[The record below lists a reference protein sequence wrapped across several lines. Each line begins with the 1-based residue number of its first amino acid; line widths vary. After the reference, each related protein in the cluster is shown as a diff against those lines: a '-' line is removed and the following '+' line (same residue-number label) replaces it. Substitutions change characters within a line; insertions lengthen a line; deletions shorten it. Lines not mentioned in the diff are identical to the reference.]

1 MPTCIS
7 ERNTLLAVI
16 GVALWIWVMARA
28 GLSAIM
34 HQLRALRVALPIGA
48 CGAHWDQ
55 FPEGWN
61 VRIRAC
67 QQIDLF
73 LGWNQWYFDC
83 IQRVSLMRQGG
94 GGRSRR

>member
-1 MPTCIS
+1 MPTTKTCLS

-16 GVALWIWVMARA
+16 GVALWIWVMAHA

-34 HQLRALRVALPIGA
+34 HQLRHFESRCRSVRAVRVGINFLK
-48 CGAHWDQ
+48 D
-55 FPEGWN
+55 EN

-73 LGWNQWYFDC
+73 LGLNQWYFDC
-83 IQRVSLMRQGG
+83 IQRAS
-94 GGRSRR
+94 